1 MKNIESYFADCD
13 SRYNASL
20 GMLGQVFT
28 SPGYHTRL
36 ASGAWVHPT
45 VHSLEYAVLLL
56 RHGPTE
62 LHSRAETILDRV
74 LPLQDADPVS
84 PYFGIW
90 PYVFEEPISQMSP
103 PDGNWA
109 IFCGGRVAEAL
120 VAGKGILPEALME
133 RMKTA
138 LRNSG
143 MFSFRSNILPGY
155 TNISVMGGGVAAMAG
170 ELAGM
175 PQLLEY
181 GRRRLEAVVQSIEG
195 NGTLCEYNS
204 LPYNLI
210 TIHECERVLFLLKDE
225 QTRRHAETIRAAAW
239 RMLADLFHPGLQ
251 MFSGPQARA
260 YADFPDPITVEKLS
274 ERLGFQLTCKTTDEH
289 TLWTGPI
296 DLTLVPLPCPE
307 ESRERFRKL
316 PATPHQHKAL
326 FIRRSPELTTAGTSW
341 FSEGSTLGSV
351 TRENFFYQRRP
362 VFGSWKT
369 DEDPAV
375 VLKLQFLC
383 NGRPFSSAYSINAQE
398 QNHVLSA
405 VALIKN
411 LGYHT
416 PHMDIPEDG
425 IFKIRS
431 LRFRYV
437 LEGKGVHAQALDSG
451 RFALSAGDWKAVIDP
466 VSARIGE
473 YQGRWEHANEEGRA
487 MVDAV
492 IYEGEEIELPIRKT
506 GDVEI
511 AAGLSLLPVDAALP
525 STTPLVASR
534 DGAQTSFRW
543 NLPACSLKLDV
554 SRHAIKYHWATG
566 LEHR

>member
-1 MKNIESYFADCD
+1 
-13 SRYNASL
+13 
-20 GMLGQVFT
+20 
-28 SPGYHTRL
+28 
-36 ASGAWVHPT
+36 
-45 VHSLEYAVLLL
+45 
-56 RHGPTE
+56 
-62 LHSRAETILDRV
+62 
-74 LPLQDADPVS
+74 
-84 PYFGIW
+84 
-90 PYVFEEPISQMSP
+90 
-103 PDGNWA
+103 
-109 IFCGGRVAEAL
+109 
-120 VAGKGILPEALME
+120 
-133 RMKTA
+133 
-138 LRNSG
+138 
-143 MFSFRSNILPGY
+143 
-155 TNISVMGGGVAAMAG
+155 
-170 ELAGM
+170 
-175 PQLLEY
+175 
-181 GRRRLEAVVQSIEG
+181 
-195 NGTLCEYNS
+195 
-204 LPYNLI
+204 
-210 TIHECERVLFLLKDE
+210 
-225 QTRRHAETIRAAAW
+225 
-239 RMLADLFHPGLQ
+239 

-274 ERLGFQLTCKTTDEH
+274 ERLGFPLTCKTTDEH

-307 ESRERFRKL
+307 ESRKRFCKL
-316 PATPHQHKAL
+316 PATPHQHKAV

-341 FSEGSTLGSV
+341 FSEGSTIGSV

-369 DEDPAV
+369 ADDPSV

-383 NGRPFSSAYSINAQE
+383 NGRPFSSAYSMNAQQ

-437 LEGKGVHAQALDSG
+437 IEGKGVRAQALDSG

-506 GDVEI
+506 SDVEI
-511 AAGLSLLPVDAALP
+511 AAGLSLLPLDAPLP
-525 STTPLVASR
+525 SATPLVASR
-534 DGAQTSFRW
+534 DEAKTSFIW
-543 NLPACSLKLDV
+543 NLPTGSLNLDV
-554 SRHAIKYHWATG
+554 PRHAIKYHWATG